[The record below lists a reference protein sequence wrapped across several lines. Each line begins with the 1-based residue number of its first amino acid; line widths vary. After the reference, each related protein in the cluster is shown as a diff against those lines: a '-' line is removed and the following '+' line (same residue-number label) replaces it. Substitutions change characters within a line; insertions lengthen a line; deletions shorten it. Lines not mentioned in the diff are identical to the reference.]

1 MRKTFKGNNF
11 TATFTDEDG
20 YFSLTGNVGSVSGA
34 IGDKLI
40 KIDPR
45 FKLMKDMHLSNAE
58 TGEPM
63 HGWENA
69 KFFIREGNLNAF
81 KNQLRHCQ
89 DEHLGA
95 YNTLNEAKDLE
106 KDVSGYNARVTK
118 PAIERLQAI
127 QAKIIELWK
136 QDVKKV
142 YALAE
147 YIPEDL
153 TDIDETINLN
163 DFVEPDKVQA
173 LSQHLETHFSTIEE
187 TTYNDNSFEAEGSK
201 WLVVTDEEA
210 DDLWEESLDNYLKDC
225 VYPELP
231 DNMQNYFDDEKWKEN
246 AKMDGRGHS
255 LNRYDGSE
263 YSEKVNDTYYF
274 IYQQ

>member
-1 MRKTFKGNNF
+1 MKKTFKGNNF
-11 TATFTDEDG
+11 TATFTDENG
-20 YFSLTGNVGSVSGA
+20 YFSLTGNVSSVSGA

-45 FKLMKDMHLSNAE
+45 FKLMEDMHLSNAE

-63 HGWENA
+63 HSWQNA
-69 KFFIREGNLNAF
+69 NYFIKKGNLNAF

-89 DEHLGA
+89 DEYLGA
-95 YNTLNEAKDLE
+95 YNAISEAKDLE
-106 KDVSGYNARVTK
+106 KDVSGYNVRVTK
-118 PAIERLQAI
+118 PAIEHLQTI

-187 TTYNDNSFEAEGSK
+187 TTYNDNIFEAEGSE

-210 DDLWEESLDNYLKDC
+210 DDLWEESLDSYLEDC

-231 DNMQNYFDDEKWKEN
+231 DNMQNYFDDEKWKQD
-246 AKMDGRGHS
+246 AKIDGRGHS